1 MFLRCLLKWIQNLV
15 GSAGKSEVYGMKKE
29 FVVIGLG
36 RFGGSI
42 VQELVQQDA
51 DVMAI
56 DKQQE
61 RVDEFA
67 SIATQAVVAD
77 TTDESVL
84 KSLGIRNFEH
94 VIVAI
99 GDDIQSSI
107 LTTLILK
114 EIGVQKITVKAQND
128 YHEKVLRKIGAD
140 HVVHPERDMGIRIAN
155 NMMSNNVLD
164 YLELSDEHSIMEIKA
179 NHLLEGHTIIGLDI
193 RARYGINIVAIKR
206 EKEIIVSPQ
215 AEDVIHEGDI
225 LIVIGED
232 DDISRFEKKMLN

>member
-1 MFLRCLLKWIQNLV
+1 
-15 GSAGKSEVYGMKKE
+15 MKKE

-42 VQELVQQDA
+42 VSELVRLGA

-56 DKQQE
+56 DSHSE
-61 RVDEFA
+61 RVDEYA
-67 SIATQAVVAD
+67 KIATQAIIAD
-77 TTDESVL
+77 TTDEEVI

-99 GDDIQSSI
+99 GENIQASI

-114 EIGVQKITVKAQND
+114 ELGVKQVTVKAQND
-128 YHEKVLRKIGAD
+128 YHAKVLKRIGAD
-140 HVVHPERDMGIRIAN
+140 HIIHPERDMAIRIAN

-179 NHLLEGHTIIGLDI
+179 SERIAGFSIKDLDI
-193 RARYGINIVAIKR
+193 RANYGINIVGIKR
-206 EKEIIVSPQ
+206 DET
-215 AEDVIHEGDI
+215 I
-225 LIVIGED
+225 LISPNAEEKILLGDVLLVIGAD
-232 DDISRFEKKMLN
+232 VDINRFVKKTMG